1 MKKITYILF
10 LALIFSQST
19 GGYPGAGFRYG
30 TNARE
35 VSMGGSM
42 NSVYNKGF
50 NSFSNPALLS
60 KVKTDEYG
68 LSYFSMSLDRSIQC
82 FSISAPLPPSASA
95 SLSVMRVG
103 TDDITTTNSSGNI
116 IDEIGSYEGY
126 GMLSFGNQFGK
137 LAIGINIKAFK
148 NQLTSSYSADGIGVD
163 LGMIYT
169 LSNYSVF
176 GLSIQ
181 NLSSTYNWNFDYNNS
196 NIQYEESLPQ
206 LISLGYSFT
215 SDKFLITGQGDAL
228 FLNHPDDIL
237 LIDAEEFTDIN
248 ENESYDQG
256 EPFEDLDDDGK
267 WDDNVFL
274 ENKIEFSYRIGTEV
288 NMLNIVDIPLMLRMG
303 LYYSGGKLQYA
314 LGCGVPFDLEDKIKL
329 EFNYALDPG
338 IMGEGLS
345 HLITFSVL
353 N

>member
-1 MKKITYILF
+1 
-10 LALIFSQST
+10 
-19 GGYPGAGFRYG
+19 
-30 TNARE
+30 
-35 VSMGGSM
+35 
-42 NSVYNKGF
+42 
-50 NSFSNPALLS
+50 
-60 KVKTDEYG
+60 
-68 LSYFSMSLDRSIQC
+68 
-82 FSISAPLPPSASA
+82 SASA
-95 SLSVMRVG
+95 SLSIMRVG
-103 TDDITTTNSSGNI
+103 IDDITTTNSSGNI

-169 LSNYSVF
+169 LSDYSVF

-196 NIQYEESLPQ
+196 NIQYEESLPH
-206 LISLGYSFT
+206 LISLGYSYT
-215 SDKFLITGQGDAL
+215 ADKFIITGQGDAL
-228 FLNHPDDIL
+228 FLNHEDIL
-237 LIDAEEFTDIN
+237 INDEVEF
-248 ENESYDQG
+248 G
-256 EPFEDLDDDGK
+256 
-267 WDDNVFL
+267 
-274 ENKIEFSYRIGTEV
+274 YRIGTEV
-288 NMLNIVDIPLMLRMG
+288 NMVDIADIPLMLRMG

-314 LGCGVPFDLEDKIKL
+314 LGCGVLFDLEDKIKL